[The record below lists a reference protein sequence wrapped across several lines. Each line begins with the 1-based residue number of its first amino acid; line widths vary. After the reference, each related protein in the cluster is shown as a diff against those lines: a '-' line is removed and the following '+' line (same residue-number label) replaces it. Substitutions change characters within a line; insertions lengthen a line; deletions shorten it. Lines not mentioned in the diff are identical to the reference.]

1 MYFSHI
7 GRVSCYLQLNV
18 FMTGAAKLIISIT
31 IIIFCEEIESDILC
45 KQSPEIEG
53 GNLLL

>member
-18 FMTGAAKLIISIT
+18 FMTGATKLIISIT